1 MQKDIILIGGAH
13 VDIGG
18 VPQHPLRN
26 GEKNYGKVN
35 LKAGGVAFN
44 VAYNLSRLSIN
55 PQLISLM
62 CDDANARI
70 VSDACTDNNIDI
82 SNSIQLKDKETPKY
96 LYILDYMGDT
106 NMGISDMELYN
117 EITPEFLQTK
127 LDLIN
132 SYKLCFID
140 GNLPFD
146 SLKFLLK
153 NVKVPTVVDPVSVDH
168 CQKLKSIIHLA
179 YVIKPNEKEMEEL
192 SGTGDIKKAKDYF
205 LNKGVKEV
213 FFSLGERGLYYA
225 DGKTSERIVHPVENI
240 INTNGAGDAMTAGL
254 IYGKINGFSLQDT
267 AKAGVA
273 AACISLQSSPET
285 GSHLSVNK
293 LKAKMEEIK

>member
-13 VDIGG
+13 IDIGG
-18 VPQHPLRN
+18 APQHPLRK
-26 GEKNYGKVN
+26 GEKNYGKVT

-44 VAYNLSRLSIN
+44 VAYNLSRLSIK
-55 PQLISLM
+55 PQLISLI
-62 CDDANARI
+62 CDDANASI
-70 VSDACTDNNIDI
+70 VLDACTDNNIDI
-82 SNSIQLKDKETPKY
+82 SNSIKLQNKETPKY

-140 GNLPFD
+140 GNLPFE

-153 NVKVPTVVDPVSVDH
+153 NVKVPTAVDPVSVDH
-168 CQKLKSIIHLA
+168 CKKLKSIIHLA
-179 YVIKPNEKEMEEL
+179 YAIKPNEKEMEEL

-213 FFSLGERGLYYA
+213 FFSLGEKGLYYA
-225 DGKTSERIVHPVENI
+225 DSKSSGRIVHPVEHI
-240 INTNGAGDAMTAGL
+240 ANTNGAGDAMTAGL
-254 IYGKINGFSLQDT
+254 IYGKINGFSLHDT

-285 GSHLSVNK
+285 GSLLSVNK